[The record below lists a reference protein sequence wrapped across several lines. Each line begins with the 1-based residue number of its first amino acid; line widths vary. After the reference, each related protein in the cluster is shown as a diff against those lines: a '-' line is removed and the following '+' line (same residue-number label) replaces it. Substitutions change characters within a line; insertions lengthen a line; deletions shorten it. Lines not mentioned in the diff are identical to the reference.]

1 MNNYIIY
8 KTVLNNHSPMLLIQ
22 YNYRRT
28 SNINRILVGSKIVD
42 H

>member
-1 MNNYIIY
+1 MKNYIIY
-8 KTVLNNHSPMLLIQ
+8 KTMLNNYSPMLLIQ

-28 SNINRILVGSKIVD
+28 SNINHILVGSKID